1 MVTILGWHVSTI
13 KEIFRVRDVR
23 QPKFTPGTIVL
34 GATAG
39 LVMALFMDVG
49 GPSLSRLERCLGFGT
64 GAMIGVIIAAYS
76 DLDLFRPASDPHRR
90 DRIA

>member
-1 MVTILGWHVSTI
+1 M
-13 KEIFRVRDVR
+13 
-23 QPKFTPGTIVL
+23 QPPKFTPGRVFL

-49 GPSLSRLERCLGFGT
+49 GPGLSRLERCLGFGT

-76 DLDLFRPASDPHRR
+76 DLDLFRRKSDPSEPEP
-90 DRIA
+90 